1 MKRVLTLLLL
11 AIMLIGLALPSA
23 AQVPQPADAV
33 VNTPFLNMRVAPDPT
48 SARIAVLPAGTPMR
62 LVARDAAGRWVQG
75 VLNTG
80 VSGWVNASFLLVFVN
95 INALPIGIPSQV
107 VPPPPL
113 TGLAT
118 VNTGAQNVR
127 SGPGANFSIIDRLRR
142 GDVVTLVGRNGD
154 ARWVQ
159 VVTSSG
165 VNGWMSARY
174 LLPNIAIVNLPVTNP
189 TGVTPG
195 FVEPVPSGGTAGIV
209 TASALNV
216 RLGPGVHF
224 RSIARLTRGTGVNL
238 SGRNVAGNWLL
249 VQLADGRTGWVNA
262 SFISTGFPISSLP
275 VRG

>member
-1 MKRVLTLLLL
+1 MKRALTLLTLIL
-11 AIMLIGLALPSA
+11 MLISLVLPSA
-23 AQVPQPADAV
+23 AQAQQPVDAI
-33 VNTPFLNMRVAPDPT
+33 VNTAFLNMRVAPNPT
-48 SARIAVLPAGTPMR
+48 STRVAVLPSGTPMR
-62 LVARDAAGRWVQG
+62 LVARDTTGRWVQG

-80 VSGWVNASFLLVFVN
+80 VSGWVNASYLQVFIN
-95 INALPIGIPSQV
+95 INALPIGVPSQA
-107 VPPPPL
+107 VPPTVI
-113 TGLAT
+113 TGQAT

-127 SGPGANFSIIDRLRR
+127 SGPAANFSIIARLTR

-159 VVTSSG
+159 VVTSGG

-174 LLPNIAIVNLPVTNP
+174 LLPNVPIASLPITSG

-195 FVEPVPSGGTAGIV
+195 FVQPVPSGGSAGIV
-209 TASALNV
+209 AANVLNV

-224 RSIARLTRGTGVNL
+224 RSFTRLTQGTGVNL
-238 SGRNVAGNWLL
+238 AGRNAAGNWLL

-262 SFISTGFPISSLP
+262 AFISTSFPISSLP

>member
-1 MKRVLTLLLL
+1 MKRPSILFILALMLLS
-11 AIMLIGLALPSA
+11 LALPSA
-23 AQVPQPADAV
+23 AQAQQPVDAI
-33 VNTPFLNMRVAPDPT
+33 VNTAFLNMRVAPDPT
-48 SARIAVLPAGTPMR
+48 STRVAVLPSGTPMR
-62 LVARDAAGRWVQG
+62 LVARDATGRWVQG

-80 VSGWVNASFLLVFVN
+80 VSGWVNASFLQVFIN

-107 VPPPPL
+107 VPPQPI
-113 TGLAT
+113 TGQAT

-127 SGPGANFSIIDRLRR
+127 SGPAANFSIIARLTR

-159 VVTSSG
+159 VVTSGG

-174 LLPNIAIVNLPVTNP
+174 LLPNVPIASLPVTSG

-195 FVEPVPSGGTAGIV
+195 FVQPVPSGGSAGIV
-209 TASALNV
+209 ATSVLNV

-224 RSIARLTRGTGVNL
+224 RSFTRLTQGTGVNL
-238 SGRNVAGNWLL
+238 AGRNAAGNWLL

-262 SFISTGFPISSLP
+262 AFISTSFPISSLP